1 MNTVGIITM
10 HTPLNYGSYLQTYA
24 TYVFL
29 KENGFSP
36 TIIDYR
42 YPTAYHKKLA
52 KDSNAPRI
60 RHSFIHNKISGLC
73 GKLIGANSEDIKRK
87 MESFYLQNLTFTK
100 VYNTA
105 EELNED
111 PPLFDVY
118 LSGSDQIWN
127 PQYVG
132 NDTTYMLSWVP
143 RGRKK
148 IAFSSSFS
156 LTELPLEFNVLYK
169 EQLEKYDHI
178 SIREKSNIPRFLLG
192 HDVPVTVD
200 PTMLFSKNDWKR
212 LISLKPII
220 RGRYVLCYLLGYKFN
235 PNPYGLKLA
244 KYVAKKIDAK
254 VVSIG
259 GDPINVLKGIN
270 VIPNCGPKDFLNL
283 FYNSAFVITSSF
295 HGTAFALNFGKSFF
309 SIINDDLTYDNR
321 QISLIETLGLKDQ
334 CLVRKNTALESLII
348 PIMNESDIASKI
360 EIQREYSKRYLLKAL
375 LS

>member
-1 MNTVGIITM
+1 M

-24 TYVFL
+24 TYMFL
-29 KENGFSP
+29 KKNGFSP

-42 YPTAYHKKLA
+42 YPTSYHMQLA
-52 KDSNAPRI
+52 KNNNAPSI

-73 GKLIGANSEDIKRK
+73 SRLLKSNPDDLKKK
-87 MESFYLQNLTFTK
+87 MRAFYLRNLTFTK
-100 VYNTA
+100 AYHTA
-105 EELNED
+105 VELSND
-111 PPLFDVY
+111 PPLFDIY

-127 PQYVG
+127 PLYVG
-132 NDTTYMLSWVP
+132 KDTTYMLSWIP
-143 RGRKK
+143 EGRKR

-244 KYVAKKIDAK
+244 NYVAKKIDAK

-259 GDPINVLKGIN
+259 GDPINILRGVDIL
-270 VIPNCGPKDFLNL
+270 PNCGPEDFLNL

-309 SIINDDLTYDNR
+309 SIINDGITSDNR
-321 QISLIETLGLKDQ
+321 QISLIKNLGLKEQ
-334 CLVRKNTALESLII
+334 CLVKKNTPLEGLAI
-348 PIMNESDIASKI
+348 PSINENDIASKI
-360 EIQREYSKRYLLKAL
+360 ETYREYSKCYLLNAL